1 MNQNNFKHLFLLF
14 YFLLFLCPSILSA
27 QQSKITVTSFNR
39 MENDITARI
48 TAPKRDQNGEI
59 CALIRIVTN
68 EKDLMFEPDALGI
81 TARENKTGE
90 VWVYVPRGARRISIL
105 HDKLGILRNYFYPD
119 IIEKAT
125 VYEMVLNTSDDQ
137 NKPVAESNMQF
148 LVVRPE
154 PATANVYINEE
165 PVPVENGLFNA
176 TMPKGEHTYRVEAPM
191 YQPDAG
197 VIKLGNTPV
206 TKSVALKPKFGYM
219 EIFSLPEQDADVYID
234 SVRVGKTPYRSDR
247 MGIKEYKVRIEKQ
260 TYFPIDTVLNVTAGE
275 TVRPTFHM
283 ISTIKPKGPMNT
295 LIMVQAGFGG
305 GGQTSFGGMIGFT
318 RTNGFYAAFKS
329 DFNSIKTVGECD
341 DNQKTTEGASIIYE
355 PGRTEKSY
363 LCITAGYM
371 RRLAKPLYGY
381 AGVGYGN
388 RTFAWL
394 EADTEDNWYKN
405 TDHSASG
412 VAAEIGAILR
422 LKGFLLSAGFN
433 TINFKQ
439 HQVTA
444 GVGIIF

>member
-1 MNQNNFKHLFLLF
+1 MLNSITKHWLLLII
-14 YFLLFLCPSILSA
+14 LLSFCPAIRIMA
-27 QQSKITVTSFNR
+27 QQSKISVASFQR
-39 MENDITARI
+39 MESDITARV
-48 TAPKRDQNGEI
+48 TAPKRDQNGEV
-59 CALIRIVTN
+59 CALIRIVTI

-90 VWVYVPRGARRISIL
+90 IWIYVPRGARRISIL

-125 VYEMVLNTSDDQ
+125 VYEMVLNTGGEED
-137 NKPVAESNMQF
+137 KPVMENNMQF

-154 PATANVYINEE
+154 PATANVYIDDEL
-165 PVPVENGLFNA
+165 VPIENGLFNA

-191 YQPDAG
+191 YQSDAG
-197 VIKLGNTPV
+197 IIKLENTPV

-234 SVRVGKTPYRSDR
+234 SVLVGKTPYRSDR
-247 MGIKEYKVRIEKQ
+247 MALKEYKVRIEKT
-260 TYFPIDTVLNVTAGE
+260 TYFPIDTLLNVTAGE
-275 TVRPTFHM
+275 TVRPTFTM
-283 ISTIKPKGPMNT
+283 KSTIKPKVPMNT
-295 LIMVQAGFGG
+295 LIMAQAGFGG

-318 RTNGFYAAFKS
+318 RTNGFYAAFRS
-329 DFNSIKTVGECD
+329 DFNSVKTVGECSD
-341 DNQKTTEGASIIYE
+341 SQKTADGSSIIYE
-355 PGRTEKSY
+355 PGKTEKSY
-363 LCITAGYM
+363 LCFTAGYL
-371 RRLAKPLYGY
+371 RRLVKPLYGY
-381 AGVGYGN
+381 VGVGYGS
-388 RTFAWL
+388 RTYAWL

-412 VAAEIGAILR
+412 VAVELGAILR

-433 TINFKQ
+433 TVNFKQ

>member
-1 MNQNNFKHLFLLF
+1 
-14 YFLLFLCPSILSA
+14 
-27 QQSKITVTSFNR
+27 
-39 MENDITARI
+39 
-48 TAPKRDQNGEI
+48 
-59 CALIRIVTN
+59 
-68 EKDLMFEPDALGI
+68 
-81 TARENKTGE
+81 
-90 VWVYVPRGARRISIL
+90 
-105 HDKLGILRNYFYPD
+105 
-119 IIEKAT
+119 
-125 VYEMVLNTSDDQ
+125 
-137 NKPVAESNMQF
+137 
-148 LVVRPE
+148 
-154 PATANVYINEE
+154 
-165 PVPVENGLFNA
+165 
-176 TMPKGEHTYRVEAPM
+176 
-191 YQPDAG
+191 
-197 VIKLGNTPV
+197 
-206 TKSVALKPKFGYM
+206 
-219 EIFSLPEQDADVYID
+219 
-234 SVRVGKTPYRSDR
+234 

-283 ISTIKPKGPMNT
+283 ISTIKPKVPMNT

-318 RTNGFYAAFKS
+318 RTNGFYAAFRS
-329 DFNSIKTVGECD
+329 DFNLIKTVGECD